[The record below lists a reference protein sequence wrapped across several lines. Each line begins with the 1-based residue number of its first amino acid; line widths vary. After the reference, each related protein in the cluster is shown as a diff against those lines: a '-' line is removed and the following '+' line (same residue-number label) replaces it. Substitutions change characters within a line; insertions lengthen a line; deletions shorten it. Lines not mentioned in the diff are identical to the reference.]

1 MSDIINHGYSRN
13 IEGQNNDLQKKP
25 EQLKQSDKCGSQA
38 QAFRQDLS
46 TSDMV
51 YLYYIEGYSYRKIAK
66 KMGCSPS
73 TVVNRLKTD
82 NAQFELFMLK
92 YACGYG
98 QIIKERHI
106 KKKIQPSKQSIKRGF
121 KAHAFRGDLS
131 TDKMLYLRQEKQYS
145 YKDIAEEMGCSPST
159 VRNRLNNEN
168 LWDEL

>member
-1 MSDIINHGYSRN
+1 MYIINHGYSRN

-106 KKKIQPSKQSIKRGF
+106 KKKIHTP
-121 KAHAFRGDLS
+121 DCTLCW
-131 TDKMLYLRQEKQYS
+131 DNYLWGV
-145 YKDIAEEMGCSPST
+145 IAGKIELPKEE
-159 VRNRLNNEN
+159 RRAII
-168 LWDEL
+168 